1 MLKREPVAVLLAGAD
16 AVVLSVLVAL
26 NALSVTSLS
35 GSQLAA
41 ISAAVLAV
49 TSLLGAILRAAV
61 VSPATHDVE
70 VDRALH
76 APAPISW
83 GGDV

>member
-1 MLKREPVAVLLAGAD
+1 MWRREPILIGLAGAD
-16 AVVLSVLVAL
+16 AAVLAVLVAL

-41 ISAAVLAV
+41 ISAAVVAV